1 MQIKKWYEERIHKN
15 QANRKFRSC
24 VNECGLDSKC
34 NGDPVKCFSKNDN
47 NHIEKSLYMYVTK
60 GIGEGQ
66 VLQGYK
72 LRNRIN
78 QTKMETTFI

>member
-1 MQIKKWYEERIHKN
+1 M
-15 QANRKFRSC
+15 
-24 VNECGLDSKC
+24 
-34 NGDPVKCFSKNDN
+34 KCFSKNDN

-72 LRNRIN
+72 LRNRVN